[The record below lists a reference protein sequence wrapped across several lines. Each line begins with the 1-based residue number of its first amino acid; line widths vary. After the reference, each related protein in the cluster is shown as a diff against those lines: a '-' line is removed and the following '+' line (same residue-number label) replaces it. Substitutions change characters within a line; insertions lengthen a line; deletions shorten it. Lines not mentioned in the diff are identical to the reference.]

1 VNRKSLVAVF
11 VIGLVIIL
19 AGITV
24 VGAQS
29 PAEPV
34 LLAGGL
40 NGSTGMGSTVG
51 PGQALFVTEAAA
63 GRITRVDPQTG
74 STTTFASG
82 LPQGNPGIGIGG
94 VMDVA
99 FLDETAYAL
108 VTLVSPDVGGSNVDG
123 IYRVDSP
130 SSYTVIADIGQFS
143 MDNPPDTDYAVPT
156 GVQYAIEAFRDGFL
170 VTDGHHNRVL
180 WVTLDG
186 TVSELIAFGNV
197 VPTGLD
203 LHGNTIFMAEAGA
216 VPHPPEE
223 GKIQSFEFKS
233 PYASTTQVA
242 SGARLLVDVEF
253 NRGRTLFGLSQGVW
267 NGAGEGSP
275 AEANTGKLVRVNADG
290 TVTAVA
296 DGLDRP
302 TSLEFIKN
310 TAYYVTLGGEVWMI
324 EDVAG
329 PSFGQ

>member
-1 VNRKSLVAVF
+1 VNRKSLVIVF

-19 AGITV
+19 GGITV
-24 VGAQS
+24 VGAQG
-29 PAEPV
+29 PADPV
-34 LLAGGL
+34 LLVGGL

-51 PGQALFVTEAAA
+51 PGQALYVTEAAA

-82 LPQGNPGIGIGG
+82 LPQGNPAIGIGG
-94 VMDVA
+94 VMDIA
-99 FLDETAYAL
+99 FIDETAYAL
-108 VTLVSPDVGGSNVDG
+108 VTLVGPDVGGSNVVG
-123 IYRVDSP
+123 IYRVDGPNSN
-130 SSYTVIADIGQFS
+130 TVIANIGQFS
-143 MDNPPDTDYAVPT
+143 IDNPPSSDFFVPT
-156 GVQYAIEAFRDGFL
+156 GVQYAMEAYRDGFV

-186 TVSELIAFGNV
+186 TVSELVAFDNI

-203 LHGNTIFMAEAGA
+203 SHGGTIFMAEAGA

-233 PYASTTQVA
+233 PYASATQVA
-242 SGARLLVDVEF
+242 SGARLMVDVEF
-253 NRGRTLFGLSQGVW
+253 NRGRTLYGLSQGIW
-267 NGAGEGSP
+267 NGVGAGSP
-275 AEANTGKLVRVNADG
+275 ADANTGKLVRVNADG
-290 TVTAVA
+290 TVTPVA
-296 DGLDRP
+296 EGLDRP
-302 TSLEFIKN
+302 TSLEFINN

-324 EDVAG
+324 EDVGG